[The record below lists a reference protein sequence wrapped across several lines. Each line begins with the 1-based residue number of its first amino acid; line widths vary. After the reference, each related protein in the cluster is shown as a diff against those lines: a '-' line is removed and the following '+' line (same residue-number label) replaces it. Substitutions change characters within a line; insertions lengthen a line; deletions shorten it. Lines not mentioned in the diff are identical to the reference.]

1 MDDLNSLFII
11 NGSSIVVVWL
21 TLLGIYQISKHLP
34 RILSKIRFKYY
45 NDLPEKLDFELKC
58 KFWLLAL
65 KIYIVELCTM
75 IVSEFFYSGILRTFL
90 ATAYDYSFSMS
101 L

>member
-1 MDDLNSLFII
+1 MDDFNSLFII
-11 NGSSIVVVWL
+11 NGSSILFVWL
-21 TLLGIYQISKHLP
+21 TLVGIYLVSKQVP
-34 RILSKIRFKYY
+34 IILSKLRFKYY
-45 NDLPEKLDFELKC
+45 NDIPEKIDFELKC

-65 KIYIVELCTM
+65 KIYIVELCSM
-75 IVSEFFYSGILRTFL
+75 IVSEFFYSGILRTFI

>member
-1 MDDLNSLFII
+1 MDDFNSLFII
-11 NGSSIVVVWL
+11 NGSSIVFVWL
-21 TLLGIYQISKHLP
+21 TLIGVYLTSKNIP

-45 NDLPEKLDFELKC
+45 NDIPEKLDFELKL

-65 KIYIVELCTM
+65 KIYIVELCSM
-75 IVSEFFYSGILRTFL
+75 IVSEFFYSGILRTFI